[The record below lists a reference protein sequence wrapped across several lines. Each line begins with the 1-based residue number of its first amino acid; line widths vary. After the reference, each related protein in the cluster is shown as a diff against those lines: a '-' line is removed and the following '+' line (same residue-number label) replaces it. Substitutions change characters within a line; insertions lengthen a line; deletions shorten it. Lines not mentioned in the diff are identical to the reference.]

1 MGTGMSFRCVR
12 LRAFHVLM
20 SFMAVLVGLGAC
32 LPPAWAQNELFVG
45 NNNTQGFGS
54 NPNSISVY
62 SRTASG
68 NTAPIRNVSG
78 PATNLSAV
86 GGVFADTF
94 NDELVV
100 GNTSGSG
107 YITVYSPT
115 TASGNTA
122 PIRTLSGAATGI
134 NTPYGVFVDAV
145 NDELFVA
152 NDGAPSIT
160 VYSRTANGNTAPIR
174 TLAGPATGLNAPFG
188 IFVDTVNNELVVVNS
203 GPYSITVYSRTASGN
218 TAPIRTISGAAT
230 GLNFPSGVFVDTV
243 HNELVVGDQL
253 DTAVALGSLRVYSR
267 TADGNT
273 APIRTISGPATGLNR
288 PVGVVVDT
296 VNNEILAANSDG
308 WSVTA
313 YTRTANGNAAPLRTL
328 GGASTLLDQP
338 YFLAITTSPCKP
350 NHKGK
355 CKISKKHP

>member
-1 MGTGMSFRCVR
+1 MGTGVIVGYVR
-12 LRAFHVLM
+12 LRAFHGLM
-20 SFMAVLVGLGAC
+20 GFMAALVVLGGY

-54 NPNSISVY
+54 NPNSVTVY
-62 SRTASG
+62 TRTASG
-68 NTAPIRNVSG
+68 NTAPIRNLSG
-78 PATNLSAV
+78 PATDLGAPGS
-86 GGVFADTF
+86 VFVDTT
-94 NDELVV
+94 NNELVV
-100 GNTSGSG
+100 GNTVGIG
-107 YITVYSPT
+107 YVTVYSPAT
-115 TASGNTA
+115 TNGNTA

-152 NDGAPSIT
+152 NNGLASIT

-174 TLAGPATGLNAPFG
+174 TLTGAATGLSAPFG

-203 GPYSITVYSRTASGN
+203 GPSITVYSRTASGN
-218 TAPIRTISGAAT
+218 TAPIRTLSGAAT
-230 GLNFPSGVFVDTV
+230 GMSFPSGVFVDTMN
-243 HNELVVGDQL
+243 NELVVGDQL
-253 DTAVALGSLRVYSR
+253 NTAVSLGAVRVYSR
-267 TADGNT
+267 TANGNT
-273 APIRTISGPATGLNR
+273 APIRTITGAATGLNR

-313 YTRTANGNAAPLRTL
+313 YARTANGNAAPLRTL
-328 GGASTLLDQP
+328 VGASTQLDQP

-355 CKISKKHP
+355 CKISKKH

>member
-1 MGTGMSFRCVR
+1 
-12 LRAFHVLM
+12 
-20 SFMAVLVGLGAC
+20 MAALVGLGAC

-54 NPNSISVY
+54 NPNSVSVY

-68 NTAPIRNVSG
+68 NTAPIRNLSG
-78 PATNLSAV
+78 PDTDLSAV
-86 GGVFADTF
+86 GGVFVDAI
-94 NDELVV
+94 NNELVV
-100 GNTSGSG
+100 GNTSGVG

-174 TLAGPATGLNAPFG
+174 TLMGAATGLSAPFG
-188 IFVDTVNNELVVVNS
+188 IFVDTVNNELVVIDS
-203 GPYSITVYSRTASGN
+203 GNTTITVYSRTASGN
-218 TAPIRTISGAAT
+218 TAPIRTLSGAAT
-230 GLNFPSGVFVDTV
+230 GLSFPSGVFVDTV
-243 HNELVVGDQL
+243 NNELVVGDQL
-253 DTAVALGSLRVYSR
+253 NGVSTGALRVYSR
-267 TADGNT
+267 TANGNT
-273 APIRTISGPATGLNR
+273 APIRTISGAATGLNR

-313 YTRTANGNAAPLRTL
+313 HARTANGNAAPLRTL
-328 GGASTLLDQP
+328 VGASTLLDQP
-338 YFLAITTSPCKP
+338 YFLAITVKCKP
-350 NHKGK
+350 NKKGK
-355 CKISKKHP
+355 CKTPKPHP